1 MRIVYMFSI
10 FDSIV
15 LGAVQGITEFL
26 PISSSGHLIIAR
38 EFLGISQEG
47 SLAYDAMLQLA
58 TALAVLIYFR
68 KDVFDLCINIFKK
81 EKDTEKTKLTVFL
94 IIATIP
100 AIVFGLLL
108 QEHME
113 TIFRSASLVIG
124 TLIVGAGIMFV
135 ADKVLARRIKNK
147 ALDSRLRGNDDAEGL
162 TIKKSII
169 IGLFQCL
176 ALVPGM
182 SRSGMTI
189 SGGYIMGLSK
199 DFAVRFS
206 FLMAIPIIVGSGLVK
221 LLDIIKNP
229 EAFITSNSVLV
240 AGFISSF
247 VFGWLAIDFL
257 LKFLK
262 TNSFTVFV
270 VYRVLLAG
278 VLLLLFI

>member
-81 EKDTEKTKLTVFL
+81 EKDAEKSRLTIFL

-135 ADKVLARRIKNK
+135 ADKVLARH
-147 ALDSRLRGNDDAEGL
+147 SCEGGNPVDL

-206 FLMAIPIIVGSGLVK
+206 FLLAIPIIVGSGLVK

-229 EAFITSNSVLV
+229 EAFITSNSVLA

>member
-68 KDVFDLCINIFKK
+68 KDVLDLCINIFKK
-81 EKDTEKTKLTVFL
+81 EKDAEKSQLTIFL

-100 AIVFGLLL
+100 AIIFGLIL

-135 ADKVLARRIKNK
+135 ADKVLARH
-147 ALDSRLRGNDDAEGL
+147 SREGRNPVGL
-162 TIKKSII
+162 TIKKSIV